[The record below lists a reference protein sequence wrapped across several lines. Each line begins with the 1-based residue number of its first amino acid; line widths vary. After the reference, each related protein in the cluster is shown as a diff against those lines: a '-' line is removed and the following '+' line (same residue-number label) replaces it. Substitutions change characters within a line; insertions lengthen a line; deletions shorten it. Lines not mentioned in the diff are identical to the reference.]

1 VKSKVESTTDFFSE
15 GLESPLFRGGTLLS
29 MTSYRVLV
37 VTNLWPYECDPSYG
51 CFVKAQMESLR
62 PLGVDYEVMF
72 IKGRESRWNYLW
84 AYPQLWQ
91 RLRANRYD
99 LIHAHMGLSGLV
111 ARCQI
116 SLPLVI
122 SFMGDDVTGKSEG
135 SDHIP
140 LFGRFYQISSFILA
154 RLASAVIVKTVEMKQ
169 HLKLNSAQVI
179 PNGVDMDLFRPTDQS
194 EARRVLGLDPQKK
207 FVLFPYDPNIA
218 RKRFDLVESAVAR
231 ARQAIP
237 ELDILQVFGV
247 PQSRMPLYMN
257 AADVLVLA
265 SQFEGSPNAVK
276 EAMATNLPVITV
288 DVGDTAELIGQ
299 TEGCHLV
306 LRDAGEIAGKIVEVC
321 RKGMRTPGRDQIARL
336 SIENV
341 AKQIVQVYSTVVRPG

>member
-1 VKSKVESTTDFFSE
+1 
-15 GLESPLFRGGTLLS
+15 
-29 MTSYRVLV
+29 MTSFRVLV
-37 VTNLWPYECDPSYG
+37 VTNLWPYEGDPSYG

-62 PLGVDYEVMF
+62 PLGVDYEILFVN
-72 IKGRESRWNYLW
+72 GRESRWNYLR
-84 AYPQLWQ
+84 AYPQLWR
-91 RLRANRYD
+91 RLRAQRYD
-99 LIHAHMGLSGLV
+99 LIHAHQGLSALV

-122 SFMGDDVTGKSEG
+122 SFLGDDVTGRTKG

-154 RLASAVIVKTVEMKQ
+154 RIASAVIVKTAEMKR

-179 PNGVDMDLFRPTDQS
+179 PNGVDMDLFRPTDQAQ
-194 EARRVLGLDPQKK
+194 ARLELGLDLQKK
-207 FVLFPYDPNIA
+207 FVLFPYDPSDS
-218 RKRFDLVESAVAR
+218 RKRFDLVESAVVR
-231 ARQAIP
+231 ARQGIP
-237 ELDILQVFGV
+237 ELEILQVFGV

-288 DVGDTAELIGQ
+288 GVGDAAELIAQ

-306 LRDAGEIAGKIVEVC
+306 RRDAGEIAAKIVEVC
-321 RKGMRTPGRDQIARL
+321 RKAQRTRGRDSIARL
-336 SIENV
+336 SIGNV
-341 AKQIVQVYSTVVRPG
+341 ARQIVRVYSTVVPQR